1 MNSKPVTFYA
11 GSFNGRILEELG
23 YRSKEDLL
31 NAKALDL
38 LLIGSFSSYD
48 IEGMILELI
57 KEEHPLMYERLDH
70 AGIGNLEG
78 VKVYGLT
85 KDDLPSD
92 RIKNIT
98 IRDVIHFRPLTP
110 EKIVVLFR
118 ILENSIIIKSF
129 LGCLDD
135 NEFDDDE

>member
-1 MNSKPVTFYA
+1 MSCKPITIYA

-23 YRSKEDLL
+23 YRTKEDLL
-31 NAKALDL
+31 NAKVLDL

-57 KEEHPLMYERLDH
+57 KEERPSMYERLDQDS
-70 AGIGNLEG
+70 IGNLEG

-85 KDDLPSD
+85 KDDLTND
-92 RIKNIT
+92 RLKNIS
-98 IRDVIHFRPLTP
+98 ILDVIHFRPLTP

-118 ILENSIIIKSF
+118 ILENSIMKKSL
-129 LGCLDD
+129 LGCIDAY
-135 NEFDDDE
+135 EFDDDE

>member
-1 MNSKPVTFYA
+1 MSRKPVSFYA

-31 NAKALDL
+31 NAKVLDL

-57 KEEHPLMYERLDH
+57 KEERPSMCERLNQDC
-70 AGIGNLEG
+70 IGNLEG

-85 KDDLPSD
+85 KDDFPGD
-92 RIKNIT
+92 RVKRIT

-110 EKIVVLFR
+110 EKILVLFR
-118 ILENSIIIKSF
+118 ILENSIMKKS
-129 LGCLDD
+129 LHDCLDD
-135 NEFDDDE
+135 YEFDDDE

>member
-1 MNSKPVTFYA
+1 MSCKPVTFYA

-23 YRSKEDLL
+23 YRTKEDLM
-31 NAKALDL
+31 NAKVLAL

-57 KEEHPLMYERLDH
+57 KEERPSMYERLDQDS
-70 AGIGNLEG
+70 IGNLEG

-85 KDDLPSD
+85 KDDLPND
-92 RIKNIT
+92 RVKNIS
-98 IRDVIHFRPLTP
+98 ILDVIHFRPLTH

-118 ILENSIIIKSF
+118 ILENSIIKKSL
-129 LGCLDD
+129 LGCVDD
-135 NEFDDDE
+135 YEFDDDE